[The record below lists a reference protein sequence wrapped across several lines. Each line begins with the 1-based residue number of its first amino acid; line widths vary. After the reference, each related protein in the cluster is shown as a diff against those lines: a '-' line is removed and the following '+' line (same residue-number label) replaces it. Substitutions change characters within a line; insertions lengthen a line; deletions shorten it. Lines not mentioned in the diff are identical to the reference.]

1 MKQLVGCL
9 TQNDDYIVGRYRW
22 VWDVSPSHIVYF
34 VCPLVYAKMTKIAIR
49 TAWVALFICGVV
61 FAYGHGYKSGRNAQ
75 LDFEDVLKIA
85 KSQFTCKMEKK

>member
-1 MKQLVGCL
+1 MKQPVGCL
-9 TQNDDYIVGRYRW
+9 TQNDDYFIYSVKWYCNSNFCYLVR
-22 VWDVSPSHIVYF
+22 F
-34 VCPLVYAKMTKIAIR
+34 VCFMDNAKMSKVATI
-49 TAWVALFICGVV
+49 TAWVMLFICGVV

>member
-1 MKQLVGCL
+1 MSKVA
-9 TQNDDYIVGRYRW
+9 TI
-22 VWDVSPSHIVYF
+22 
-34 VCPLVYAKMTKIAIR
+34 
-49 TAWVALFICGVV
+49 TAWVMLFICGVV

>member
-1 MKQLVGCL
+1 MKQPVGCL

-49 TAWVALFICGVV
+49 TAWVALFIVGLVLM
-61 FAYGHGYKSGRNAQ
+61 YGHGYKSGRNAQ